1 MLFDELKK
9 SISELST
16 EELHEQMRLIRQRR
30 RQRPER
36 AVAKAKTAKVTL
48 PTAINMDLAAL
59 LTAMEEMITNAPA
72 TDSNK

>member
-36 AVAKAKTAKVTL
+36 AVAKAKTTKVAL
-48 PTAINMDLAAL
+48 PAGQELNLDNLI
-59 LTAMEEMITNAPA
+59 TAMEEMLTNAPA
-72 TDSNK
+72 TNSNT